1 MSLNLQPGAT
11 AVRLGI
17 LEAWAKETPEWAV
30 KVTFIRHGGEAEE
43 EFSLWALEALELA
56 KSIAASGGLLV
67 AVKHIR
73 DDDKQPS
80 LESQILE
87 AIKSNGNHSQTPE
100 DAEELTAAVMRVIR
114 DRRLTE
120 PPF

>member
-17 LEAWAKETPEWAV
+17 LEAWAKEQPEWAV
-30 KVTFIRHGGEAEE
+30 KVTFIRHGGDSEE
-43 EFSLWALEALELA
+43 EFSLWAREALELA

-67 AVKHIR
+67 AVKHVR
-73 DDDKQPS
+73 EDDRQPP
-80 LESQILE
+80 LESQILA
-87 AIKSNGNHSQTPE
+87 AITSKGEMWLDPE
-100 DAEELTAAVMRVIR
+100 DAEELTAAVMRVLR
-114 DRRLTE
+114 DRNVE